1 MSLIRKALELIE
13 DDQSTYVVLHR
24 HLLRT
29 VAAPMVDMLL
39 HDLDEQNK
47 LKNGVELQDAPSSES
62 ISVSPGD
69 RVAISKSFPRP
80 LAVADKALAVVEA
93 LEGKVGISNFT
104 TNLLVKLQPVGNHTN
119 PSTVSL
125 HHRRKEWNTAAVRRT
140 QSSPSVALKVRH
152 LASLVLQVF
161 NPSSLSPIAAASSSS
176 ASIVFVCSAVLP
188 SSFSCGL
195 RSRSSPFTFAR
206 RSPFAFTR
214 SSPFELAFV
223 WKPRCSA
230 SNSAT
235 NPRDPPS
242 RRTTLFCH
250 RNFGCVICI
259 FYPDPPGFN
268 EVGISYFR
276 LTEREGGQ
284 IDRSLL
290 KNIVDIFVEVGL
302 GKLDHYEQDF
312 EIQMLDDTANYY
324 KSKCTLWTEVDSFQ
338 ESLWKAN
345 ASRIGP

>member
-1 MSLIRKALELIE
+1 MSDDLQVANEAKRYDSGRTRSVDSDFKSFLSSYTSYSVFSNAVLLIRKALELIE

-104 TNLLVKLQPVGNHTN
+104 TNLLVKELTSQVSAETEP
-119 PSTVSL
+119 VSL
-125 HHRRKEWNTAAVRRT
+125 LPKVVSLLYIQVTLVVSFV
-140 QSSPSVALKVRH
+140 SSIQIPLDSMKLGY
-152 LASLVLQVF
+152 L
-161 NPSSLSPIAAASSSS
+161 
-176 ASIVFVCSAVLP
+176 
-188 SSFSCGL
+188 
-195 RSRSSPFTFAR
+195 
-206 RSPFAFTR
+206 
-214 SSPFELAFV
+214 
-223 WKPRCSA
+223 
-230 SNSAT
+230 
-235 NPRDPPS
+235 
-242 RRTTLFCH
+242 
-250 RNFGCVICI
+250 
-259 FYPDPPGFN
+259 
-268 EVGISYFR
+268 ISGMG